1 VPVDLVLGLPVHP
14 LVVHFA
20 IVLLILGALGFVAI
34 VLIPRWRGALG
45 WATIGILGAGV
56 IAAFAAGES
65 GEALSAR
72 VGLPQEHAEWGD
84 RLFPVSIALFVIALA
99 WYLWQRRASGV
110 GVTIVGVIGILVAVG
125 TIALTT
131 VVGHTGAE
139 AVWASRVA
147 PAADTVT
154 PSPTAPSLA
163 SPTPSPS
170 SAGIALAEVAQHATP
185 ADCWSV
191 VDGTVYDL
199 TAWIGDHPGGP
210 GVIESMCGIDATE
223 AFTAM
228 HGGQAEPE
236 SVLAGF
242 EVGTLG

>member
-1 VPVDLVLGLPVHP
+1 MPFDLVLGLPVHP

-45 WATIGILGAGV
+45 WATVGILGVGV
-56 IAAFAAGES
+56 IAAFAAKES

-84 RLFPVSIALFVIALA
+84 RLFPVSIALFVIALG
-99 WYLWQRRASGV
+99 WYLWQRKASGP
-110 GVTIVGVIGILVAVG
+110 GVTIVGVIGILLAIG

-131 VVGHTGAE
+131 IVGHSGAE
-139 AVWASRVA
+139 AVWANRVA
-147 PAADTVT
+147 PVAA
-154 PSPTAPSLA
+154 PSPDATS
-163 SPTPSPS
+163 SPS
-170 SAGIALAEVAQHATP
+170 ASAITMADVAQHATP

-199 TAWIGDHPGGP
+199 TAWIGEHPGGP
-210 GVIESMCGIDATE
+210 QVIEGMCGVDATQ
-223 AFTAM
+223 AFTDM
-228 HGGQAEPE
+228 HGGQAEPAG
-236 SVLAGF
+236 VLAGF
-242 EVGTLG
+242 EVGPLG